1 MRYAWALGGMVVVLV
16 GLSSV
21 VQAQQMGAGAAAGIG
36 AGTIPG
42 TPFGGAI
49 DPTMVQV
56 REGFQVIPSIS
67 AGQRYDSNVYFVSKR
82 PGLDREDFVST
93 AVPQVRGYYVG
104 NWFDMNASAAA
115 IGEYYAKNPTLNYV
129 GTNTGLVLNLSKLLD
144 RWWQGAT
151 LTASNTYVYSPQAPA
166 FLIGNQ
172 SGINTSPFATG
183 FQVGRVNVKQNILR
197 TDLAVPLTQ
206 TLSLLGSYGNGF
218 NNYGSSDVQ
227 QSGVLIDST
236 YQTYSGGLSLRASP
250 QDLFTVQAVNTNY
263 DYSGQASGSFTT
275 RGGIVGWDHT
285 PRPFL
290 TLQAQAGAM
299 VLERD
304 FAGASDASLL
314 APVGHLAL
322 LWKDRTTA
330 LTLAYDLGVSPSF
343 QFQAQALQT
352 HVVSVTLT
360 QQTAIPELLAVANVN
375 YGHGDEIG
383 ASAGTNLS
391 YATVMGTGGVV
402 YKFSPETFL
411 GLHYSYSNV
420 ENQFNGST
428 FAFDRQVV
436 QLSLTQAF
444 Y

>member
-1 MRYAWALGGMVVVLV
+1 MVVVLV
-16 GLSSV
+16 GLGSGA
-21 VQAQQMGAGAAAGIG
+21 QAQQMGAGAAGIG

-49 DPTMVQV
+49 DPSMVQV

-67 AGQRYDSNVYFVSKR
+67 VGQRYDSNVYFVPKR

-104 NWFDMNASAAA
+104 NWFDMNAAAAA

-129 GTNTGLVLNLSKLLD
+129 GANTGLVLNLSKLLD

-151 LTASNTYVYSPQAPA
+151 LTASDTYVYSPQAPA

-172 SGINTSPFATG
+172 SGISTSPFATG
-183 FQVGRVNVKQNILR
+183 FQVGRASVNRNILR

-206 TLSLLGSYGNGF
+206 TVSLLGSYGNGF
-218 NNYGSSDVQ
+218 NRFGTSEVQ
-227 QSGVLIDST
+227 QAGVLINST
-236 YQTYSGGLSLRASP
+236 YQTYSGGFSLRASP
-250 QDLFTVQAVNTNY
+250 QDLFTVQGVNTNF
-263 DYSGQASGSFTT
+263 DFSGQASGSFTT
-275 RGGIVGWDHT
+275 RGGIVGWEHT
-285 PRPFL
+285 PTPFL

-299 VLERD
+299 VLQRD
-304 FAGASDASLL
+304 LAGVSDASLL

-343 QFQAQALQT
+343 QFQAQALRT

-375 YGHGDEIG
+375 YGHGDQIG
-383 ASAGTNLS
+383 SSTGTSLS

-420 ENQFNGST
+420 DNQFNGTT

>member
-1 MRYAWALGGMVVVLV
+1 MVAVLV
-16 GLSSV
+16 GFGSGA
-21 VQAQQMGAGAAAGIG
+21 QAQQMGAGAAGIG

-49 DPTMVQV
+49 DPSMVQV

-67 AGQRYDSNVYFVSKR
+67 VGQRYDSNVYFVSKR

-104 NWFDMNASAAA
+104 NWFDMNAAAAA

-129 GTNTGLVLNLSKLLD
+129 GANTGLVLSLSKLLD

-151 LTASNTYVYSPQAPA
+151 LTASDTYVYSPQAPA

-172 SGINTSPFATG
+172 SGISTSPFATG
-183 FQVGRVNVKQNILR
+183 FQVGRANVKRNILR

-206 TLSLLGSYGNGF
+206 TVSLLGSYGNGF
-218 NNYGSSDVQ
+218 NRFGTSDVQ
-227 QSGVLIDST
+227 QAGVLINST
-236 YQTYSGGLSLRASP
+236 YQTYSGGFSLRASP
-250 QDLFTVQAVNTNY
+250 QDLFTVQGVNTNF
-263 DYSGQASGSFTT
+263 DFSGQASGSFTT
-275 RGGIVGWDHT
+275 RGGIVGWEHT
-285 PRPFL
+285 PTPFL

-299 VLERD
+299 VLQRD
-304 FAGASDASLL
+304 LAGVSDASLL

-343 QFQAQALQT
+343 QFQAQALRT

-360 QQTAIPELLAVANVN
+360 QQTAIPDLLAVANVN
-375 YGHGDEIG
+375 YGHGDQIG
-383 ASAGTNLS
+383 GSAGTSLS

-420 ENQFNGST
+420 DNQFNGTT

>member
-1 MRYAWALGGMVVVLV
+1 MRYAWALGGLVAVLV
-16 GLSSV
+16 GLGSGA
-21 VQAQQMGAGAAAGIG
+21 QAQQMGSGASGIG

-49 DPTMVQV
+49 DPSMVQV
-56 REGFQVIPSIS
+56 REGFQVIPSLS
-67 AGQRYDSNVYFVSKR
+67 VGQRYDSNVYFVSKR

-129 GTNTGLVLNLSKLLD
+129 GANTGLVLNLSKLLD

-151 LTASNTYVYSPQAPA
+151 WTASDTYVYSPQAPT
-166 FLIGNQ
+166 FLMGNQ
-172 SGINTSPFATG
+172 SGINASPFATG
-183 FQVGRVNVKQNILR
+183 FQVGRANVKRNILR

-206 TLSLLGSYGNGF
+206 TVSLLGSYGNGF
-218 NNYGSSDVQ
+218 NRFGTSEVQ
-227 QSGVLIDST
+227 QAGVLINSQ
-236 YQTYSGGLSLRASP
+236 YQSYTAGLSLRASP
-250 QDLFTVQAVNTNY
+250 QDLFTVQAVNTNF
-263 DYSGQASGSFTT
+263 DFSGKASGSFTT
-275 RGGIVGWDHT
+275 RGGIVGWEQT
-285 PRPFL
+285 PTPFL
-290 TLQAQAGAM
+290 TLQAQAGAV
-299 VLERD
+299 VLQRD
-304 FAGASDASLL
+304 LAGVSSASLL

-343 QFQAQALQT
+343 QFQAQALRT

-360 QQTAIPELLAVANVN
+360 QQTAIPELLVVANVN
-375 YGHGDEIG
+375 YGHGDQIG
-383 ASAGTNLS
+383 GSTGTSLS

-420 ENQFNGST
+420 DNQFNGTT

>member
-1 MRYAWALGGMVVVLV
+1 MWRTAWAVGGLVALLV
-16 GLSSV
+16 GFGSGA
-21 VQAQQMGAGAAAGIG
+21 QAQQMGAGASGIG

-49 DPTMVQV
+49 DPSMVQV

-67 AGQRYDSNVYFVSKR
+67 VGQRYDSNVFFVPKR
-82 PGLDREDFVST
+82 QGLDREDVVTT

-104 NWFDMNASAAA
+104 NWFDVNATAGA
-115 IGEYYAKNPTLNYV
+115 IGEYYAKHPTLNYV
-129 GTNTGLVLNLSKLLD
+129 GANTGLVLNLSKLLD

-151 LTASNTYVYSPQAPA
+151 MTASDTYVYSPQAPA
-166 FLIGNQ
+166 FVVGNLAG
-172 SGINTSPFATG
+172 SSATPFASG
-183 FQVGRVNVKQNILR
+183 FQVGRVNVNRNVLR

-206 TLSLLGSYGNGF
+206 TISLLGSYATGF
-218 NNYGSSDVQ
+218 IRYGTSEVQ
-227 QSGVLIDST
+227 QAGVLINST
-236 YQTYSGGLSLRASP
+236 YQSYTGGLSLKASP
-250 QDLFTVQAVNTNY
+250 QDLLTVHAVNT
-263 DYSGQASGSFTT
+263 DYNFSAQAAGSFTT
-275 RGGIVGWDHT
+275 RGVTVGWEHT
-285 PRPFL
+285 LTPFV
-290 TLQAQAGAM
+290 TLQAQAGAT
-299 VLERD
+299 VLQRD
-304 FAGASDASLL
+304 LVGTSTASLV
-314 APVGHLAL
+314 APIGHLAL

-343 QFQAQALQT
+343 QFQAQALRT

-375 YGHGDEIG
+375 YGRGDQFGSSSG
-383 ASAGTNLS
+383 AGLS

-411 GLHYSYSNV
+411 GLHYSYANV
-420 ENQFNGST
+420 DNQFNGNT